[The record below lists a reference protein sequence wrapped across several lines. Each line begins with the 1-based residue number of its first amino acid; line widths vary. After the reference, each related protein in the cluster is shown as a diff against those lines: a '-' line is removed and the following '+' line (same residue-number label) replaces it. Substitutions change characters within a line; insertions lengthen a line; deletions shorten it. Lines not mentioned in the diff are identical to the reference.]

1 MILTLISPSGERW
14 SLDPAP
20 QNALELAAWLATLPV
35 DQKPAALALVLL
47 RDQRTLPPKGKSLLA
62 HTRTGW
68 QAILS
73 NP

>member
-1 MILTLISPSGERW
+1 MILTLISPTGERW

-20 QNALELAAWLATLPV
+20 QTEWATWLATLPV
-35 DQKPAALALVLL
+35 TDIAAKPLVML
-47 RDQRTLPPKGKSLLA
+47 REKRALPPKGKSILA
-62 HTRTGW
+62 HTREGW